1 MTNTTQE
8 LVLKMVQAITPILQE
23 YLEAN
28 ASEVKTERPVS
39 KIHTERFEL
48 TFERIGRYT
57 RLDPE
62 KMRKIVDLKLQK
74 KKQKTIA
81 QILNTSQ
88 PSVSNYLKTFQKHYK
103 KAEQSVQTNLNKHF
117 RIA

>member
-1 MTNTTQE
+1 MTNTNQD

-28 ASEVKTERPVS
+28 ASGAKTERTEN
-39 KIHTERFEL
+39 KINNDRFEL

-62 KMRKIVDLKLQK
+62 VMRKIVDLKMQRQK
-74 KKQKTIA
+74 QINIA
-81 QILNTSQ
+81 KILNTSQ
-88 PSVSNYLKTFQKHYK
+88 PRVSNYLKVFQTYYK
-103 KAEQSVQTNLNKHF
+103 KAEKSLQTKLDV
-117 RIA
+117 A